1 VYEQPIPRDV
11 IANIEALPPLH
22 PVHVYC
28 GTPKCAQAITE
39 LSDSN
44 ISMKYLVVSNI
55 VKEMPV
61 EHYSTASLQQDFG
74 WCRL

>member
-1 VYEQPIPRDV
+1 
-11 IANIEALPPLH
+11 
-22 PVHVYC
+22 VYC
-28 GTPKCAQAITE
+28 GTSKDVPQAITE

-55 VKEMPV
+55 VKDMPV
-61 EHYSTASLQQDFG
+61 EHWLAQHPFNKIFG